1 MHVWYVSDA
10 LLFTILV
17 LHRRMMG
24 NVV

>member
-1 MHVWYVSDA
+1 MRVWYVSDA